1 MHEDDPGR
9 APRFDRRELV
19 RRGAGTALV
28 LGGAGAGRFAGS
40 AGGTGDRRLVELARE
55 LDGDLVVR
63 GGRGYA
69 KARLLWNARFDRV
82 RPLAIAYAE
91 SAADVRRIVFWAR
104 KHEVPFAVRSGGHS
118 FAGYSTTTGLV
129 ADVSRLAAVRLAA
142 DGTASVGAGAQ
153 LGSVY
158 ETLWNDGRA
167 VPFGS
172 CLTVGVAGLT
182 FGGGHGFSSRALG
195 LSCDNLTGVEI
206 VTADGRPRR
215 CDERNHPDLFWA
227 LRGAGAG
234 SFGIATE
241 LSFRTHPVS
250 TVTTVN
256 LRWAWSDVLKVIQA
270 WQAFVPTAPDALSC
284 VLTLRP
290 EAAPATPLVALN
302 GQVFGTRA
310 EALSLL
316 APLTTAIP
324 PAKVSAVQRPF
335 ISAVQYFGGG
345 EPVHRSYAAKS
356 NYALSP
362 LPDAALA
369 VIVGAVEA
377 AGRDP
382 RLASAAVLLS
392 AHGGAINRVGRDATA
407 FFHREALFFLRY
419 TTFWD
424 ASAGAATEAANL
436 GWVRGAHAALR
447 PYVSPGA
454 VVNYVDPEL
463 GDWRRAY
470 YGSHLKRLVA
480 VKRRY
485 DPRNLFRFP
494 QSIPTRL

>member
-1 MHEDDPGR
+1 MHRDGQGR
-9 APRFDRRELV
+9 SAHFDRRELV
-19 RRGAGTALV
+19 RRGAGAALA
-28 LGGAGAGRFAGS
+28 LGAGAGWSVDS
-40 AGGTGDRRLVELARE
+40 ARAAGDRRLAALARE

-69 KARLLWNARFDRV
+69 AARRLWNARFDGV
-82 RPLAIAYAE
+82 RPLAIAYAQTP
-91 SAADVRRIVFWAR
+91 ADVRRIVFWAR
-104 KHEVPFAVRSGGHS
+104 KYEVPLAIRSGGHS
-118 FAGYSTTTGLV
+118 FAGFSTTTGLV
-129 ADVSRLAAVRLAA
+129 ADVSRLSLVRLAP
-142 DGTASVGAGAQ
+142 DGTASVGAGAK

-158 ETLWNDGRA
+158 QALWNDGRA
-167 VPFGS
+167 TPFGS
-172 CLTVGVAGLT
+172 CLTVGVSGLT
-182 FGGGHGFSSRALG
+182 FGGGHGFSSRSLG
-195 LSCDNLTGVEI
+195 LACDNLTSVEM
-206 VTADGRPRR
+206 VTADGRLRQ
-215 CDERNHPDLFWA
+215 CDERDHADLFWA

-234 SFGIATE
+234 SFGIATR
-241 LSFRTHPVS
+241 LTFRTHPVS

-284 VLTLRP
+284 VLTLKP
-290 EAAPATPLVALN
+290 EAGQPTPLVALN

-316 APLTTAIP
+316 APLTSVIAPT
-324 PAKVSAVQRPF
+324 KVSAVQRPF

-356 NYALSP
+356 NYALEP

-369 VIVGAVEA
+369 VVVGAVEA
-377 AGRDP
+377 AARDQ
-382 RLASAAVLLS
+382 RLASAAILLS
-392 AHGGAINRVGRDATA
+392 GDGGAINRVDRDATA
-407 FFHREALFFLRY
+407 FFHRDALFFVRY

-424 ASAGAATEAANL
+424 ASAGTQAVNL
-436 GWVRGAHAALR
+436 QWVRDAYAAMR

-463 GDWRRAY
+463 PNWRTAY

-485 DPRNLFRFP
+485 DPRNFFRFA